1 MSPILTVARRELRA
15 YFNSALA
22 YAFIVSF
29 LVVCG
34 VFFFFVNGFF
44 AANQASMRLWF
55 GLMPIVLSVLL
66 PALTMR
72 LWADEKRQGTYELL
86 RTLPFSETQLV
97 LGKHLAVFGL
107 IGITALASLP
117 VPALCSLF
125 GRFDTGVIASSYI
138 GLVLL
143 ASASAS
149 VGQLVSALSKNQ
161 ITAFLVSVL
170 VLLALNLTHVVT
182 TWAALPSWLAAMFNW
197 LSLGY
202 HFTSFLRG
210 VLDTRDVAYFVFLTA
225 AGLYLA
231 VKELRFAAWR

>member
-149 VGQLVSALSKNQ
+149 VGQLVSALQGRDASSAGIFGGAGRYGGARRERHDFGK
-161 ITAFLVSVL
+161 
-170 VLLALNLTHVVT
+170 
-182 TWAALPSWLAAMFNW
+182 PSRQ
-197 LSLGY
+197 
-202 HFTSFLRG
+202 RG
-210 VLDTRDVAYFVFLTA
+210 FVF
-225 AGLYLA
+225 GG
-231 VKELRFAAWR
+231 K